1 MFLSCQDG
9 HDTLDSPM
17 EIKVETTVETETST
31 LDRYDMNE
39 EPVSEPNFVIFSWS
53 CCVAHPS
60 MHPAEAVMLSPVP
73 VSLCVV
79 CVDSWMRSLPYP
91 FLF

>member
-9 HDTLDSPM
+9 HDILDSPM

-60 MHPAEAVMLSPVP
+60 VHPAEAVMLSPVP

-79 CVDSWMRSLPYP
+79 CVDSWMRSVPYP

>member
-9 HDTLDSPM
+9 HDILDSPM

-39 EPVSEPNFVIFSWS
+39 EPVSEPNFVIFCWS

-60 MHPAEAVMLSPVP
+60 MHPAEAVVLCPVP
-73 VSLCVV
+73 VSHSASFVWICGYDLCHT
-79 CVDSWMRSLPYP
+79 P
-91 FLF
+91 FL